1 MTTTEKTTQPHY
13 YGDLIRKQLFLAAF
27 VIMAAALYD
36 TELQSLYLFV
46 GLFGVVAFTVLAGLT
61 SRNNRAILVI
71 EVLVSA
77 VMFLIFEY
85 FAIAEFTRYQSLSDS
100 AFFFRELIAI
110 IFLTTLYY
118 STKTT
123 RYHETCLINKEELN

>member
-1 MTTTEKTTQPHY
+1 MTTTEKTNQPHY
-13 YGDLIRKQLFLAAF
+13 YGNLVRKQLFFAAF
-27 VIMAAALYD
+27 VLMIAALVD
-36 TELQSLYLFV
+36 RELQSLYLLF

-61 SRNNRAILVI
+61 SKDNRAVLVI

-85 FAIAEFTRYQSLSDS
+85 FAMVAYGQYESFSDGS
-100 AFFFRELIAI
+100 FFFRQLLAV
-110 IFLTTLYY
+110 IFLVTLYY

-123 RYHETCLINKEELN
+123 RYHETDAHHYNNEN